1 MVWFFTQTFVL
12 CTAAFIAGAA
22 LTWLPLRAVIR
33 DLRAQVRSAVVRPV
47 RAALPPAP
55 TGERVEESVVL
66 PEPGARRAVDEPDRA
81 PTGEFEVKGSSKSR
95 IFHTAESPY
104 FKRMKGDVV
113 FRSAAEAER
122 AGYTRWAPKTPRTPR
137 TSGTPDAARN
147 STTAKS
153 AKTSGVQRAPGTRRT
168 PGASRTRTP
177 AREESRASAG

>member
-12 CTAAFIAGAA
+12 CTAAFVAGAA

-66 PEPGARRAVDEPDRA
+66 PEPGARRAEDEPVDERDRA
-81 PTGEFEVKGSSKSR
+81 TGQCEVKGSPKSM

-122 AGYTRWAPKTPRTPR
+122 AGYTRWAPKTPRTSR
-137 TSGTPDAARN
+137 TPDAAKN
-147 STTAKS
+147 PTNAES

-177 AREESRASAG
+177 AREEIRASAG

>member
-12 CTAAFIAGAA
+12 CTAAFVAGAA

-33 DLRAQVRSAVVRPV
+33 DLRAQVRSAVARPV

-55 TGERVEESVVL
+55 TGERVDESVDQS
-66 PEPGARRAVDEPDRA
+66 VDEADRA
-81 PTGEFEVKGSSKSR
+81 TGEFEVKGSSKSR

-113 FRSAAEAER
+113 FRSAVEAER
-122 AGYTRWAPKTPRTPR
+122 AGYTRWAPRTPKTPRTP
-137 TSGTPDAARN
+137 DAAKN